1 MDTSENALIKAGK
14 ELPGRKN
21 LLTLFAEEDAQ
32 QASSSSL
39 ERSFDTPSRGLRRAL
54 FLLAIFAL
62 SFVGANY
69 ALLAR
74 KDFTPK
80 KVAGVAFI
88 GTCEPSGEIRIS
100 SESLGTVSEILVQ
113 PGDTVEQGQLILKMD
128 DSEARAALGQATLER
143 SIALQN
149 LAPSRLRYAETKE
162 KLSVAQLETQQL
174 PTRQWRD
181 SPERATAAYEHART
195 NYDRSEAL
203 FAAGVLAQQD
213 VDDKAVELRLAKDDL
228 ANAQKLAD
236 ASRQLEVNQR
246 EHATAE
252 SQVSREEELQ
262 AYRQADLKFHDCE
275 RRVARAEIHAPRRGV
290 VAEVTAHVGDR
301 LSAGVLLVRLAELHT
316 MIVEVPV
323 AAELVSQLHVHQTA
337 SIQLPTLPVRT
348 VEGSVRA
355 INPLPSANMTHNV
368 QIEFS
373 NNDLSLFSGQPA
385 KVRFLTQ

>member
-1 MDTSENALIKAGK
+1 MDTSGRSLIKAGK
-14 ELPGRKN
+14 ELPGRKD
-21 LLTLFAEEDAQ
+21 LLALFAEEDAQ

-39 ERSFDTPSRGLRRAL
+39 ERSFDAPNRGLRRAL
-54 FLLAIFAL
+54 FLLAVFAL
-62 SFVGANY
+62 SFVGVNY

-74 KDFTPK
+74 KDLIPK
-80 KVAGVAFI
+80 NVTGVAFI

-149 LAPSRLRYAETKE
+149 LAPSRLRFAETKE

-203 FAAGVLAQQD
+203 FAAGVLAQQE

-275 RRVARAEIHAPRRGV
+275 RRVARAEIHAPRQGV

-301 LSAGVLLVRLAELHT
+301 ISAGVLLARLAELHT

-337 SIQLPTLPVRT
+337 SIQLPTLPART

-368 QIEFS
+368 QVEFS